1 MRKRA
6 KEIGFK
12 TRPSTYKIGVAPTG
26 RARCRCCK
34 RLITKGETRILITA
48 FVMPGRATVFSRCC
62 RCLDT
67 RFTTAVLDVYLQTA
81 PPTACLESMGLL
93 TRKQLASALDCA
105 ILEARA
111 LLGKSGCRITS
122 SSRRAS
128 RTLYV
133 LF

>member
-62 RCLDT
+62 CCLDT
-67 RFTTAVLDVYLQTA
+67 RFTAAVLDVYGTA
-81 PPTACLESMGLL
+81 DRVPREPGL
-93 TRKQLASALDCA
+93 ADE
-105 ILEARA
+105 EAARIRGR
-111 LLGKSGCRITS
+111 LGLRVG
-122 SSRRAS
+122 
-128 RTLYV
+128 
-133 LF
+133 